1 MSLDMLA
8 AAVCLGGGGF
18 GGPGTGTYQCSKL
31 GSVVT
36 RESTL
41 TMRSFSDLP
50 SAFAIPGRAAT
61 ASGVGR

>member
-8 AAVCLGGGGF
+8 AFCLGGGGF
-18 GGPGTGTYQCSKL
+18 GGPGVGTYQFSKL

-36 RESTL
+36 LDSTL